1 MPFEKTYDAEEPKVT
16 TPPCVYLRNKAMYV
30 RGVVGDSENFPEESG
45 AGYCWCNMTQH
56 VLGPDSQHVTRGL
69 CVPERECYRETY

>member
-1 MPFEKTYDAEEPKVT
+1 MPFEKTYEGEPKVS

-30 RGVVGDSENFPEESG
+30 RGTVGDAENYPDETG

-56 VLGPDSQHVTRGL
+56 V
-69 CVPERECYRETY
+69 PERDCYRETY